1 MIIDPHEKSG
11 SLLHFWLGG
20 LNNKTAAASVQIL
33 YGCPYR
39 LPKLPGSVVGH
50 RQFLIWLHSVHC
62 YVLIVILLVHKY
74 SKVAFSYKNIQF

>member
-33 YGCPYR
+33 YGGPYR
-39 LPKLPGSVVGH
+39 LPKLPGSVEGH
-50 RQFLIWLHSVHC
+50 RQFLISVHC
-62 YVLIVILLVHKY
+62 YALIVILLVHKY
-74 SKVAFSYKNIQF
+74 SKFAFSYKNIQF